1 MTETARRLRR
11 LGAPHARARAFA
23 VLLGGI
29 GAALAAAALG
39 LALSPAVSGVTLAW
53 ALVVA
58 SAGAAT
64 WAVLRTRREA
74 DAPALGRLIESAAG
88 GRAGSI
94 VGVVSPTAGKSTGSS
109 AALLLAADTR
119 AAAVVSFAA
128 PGVSSEMRRTTLR
141 RVSYGAGAALTG
153 VLLFLAGSPAS
164 GRAAAFWHPVRTWRD
179 AHAPVRLVVD
189 QRTVRRGGTVTAT
202 ITVPGAVR
210 VTLWTRGRGEPWKPM
225 LLTLDPDGHVVQH

>member
-29 GAALAAAALG
+29 GAALDAAALG

-88 GRAGSI
+88 GVAGGN
-94 VGVVSPTAGKSTGSS
+94 VGGGGPTGGQS
-109 AALLLAADTR
+109 AAT
-119 AAAVVSFAA
+119 
-128 PGVSSEMRRTTLR
+128 
-141 RVSYGAGAALTG
+141 
-153 VLLFLAGSPAS
+153 
-164 GRAAAFWHPVRTWRD
+164 
-179 AHAPVRLVVD
+179 
-189 QRTVRRGGTVTAT
+189 
-202 ITVPGAVR
+202 
-210 VTLWTRGRGEPWKPM
+210 
-225 LLTLDPDGHVVQH
+225 